1 VVKVQA
7 LNYRAATSSNNTK
20 HHSPSGFCKGTMML
34 RRTIFSIAA
43 CAVLTWT
50 TSSFAQSFDHSYAAW
65 DAQVKKQVKWL
76 PDNKQSRV
84 NYKGFAA
91 DHAELTKTLE
101 SLSAVTPAQFAAFNK
116 EQQMAFLINAYNAFT
131 IELILTKY
139 PQVKSI
145 KDLGSTFSSPWKK
158 SFFTLLGE
166 QRNLDWIE
174 HKQLRPN
181 VSGGGFKDP
190 RIHVAIVCASISCPA
205 LPPEAFT
212 AAKLDAQLEEGMK
225 RFVSDTTRNRY
236 EGDKDAGKLEVSSI
250 FKWFKEDF
258 EKGYKGF
265 NKVEDV
271 FAKYADTLS
280 NDSAIQGQIRAKT
293 VAISYLDYD
302 WSLNDAGR

>member
-1 VVKVQA
+1 MKI
-7 LNYRAATSSNNTK
+7 LKNTI
-20 HHSPSGFCKGTMML
+20 L
-34 RRTIFSIAA
+34 LIASF
-43 CAVLTWT
+43 VLLTVT
-50 TSSFAQSFDHSYAAW
+50 LPVFAQSFDHSYAKW
-65 DAQVKKQVKWL
+65 DAQLKKQVKWL

-91 DHAELTKTLE
+91 ERAELKTTLDA
-101 SLSAVTPAQFAAFNK
+101 LSAVTNEQFAGFTK

-139 PQVKSI
+139 PNVKSI

-158 SFFTLLGE
+158 KFYTLLGE
-166 QRNLDWIE
+166 ERTLDWLE
-174 HKQLRPN
+174 HERLRPN
-181 VSGGGFKDP
+181 IAGGGYRDP
-190 RIHVAIVCASISCPA
+190 RIHVAIVCASIGCPA

-212 AAKLDAQLEEGMK
+212 AAKLDSQLDDGMK
-225 RFVSDTTRNRY
+225 RFVSDKTRNRY
-236 EGDKDAGKLEVSSI
+236 EDGKLRVSNI

-265 NKVEDV
+265 GKVEDV

-280 NDSAIQGQIRAKT
+280 ADANIQGQIRAKT
-293 VAISYLDYD
+293 VSISHLDYD